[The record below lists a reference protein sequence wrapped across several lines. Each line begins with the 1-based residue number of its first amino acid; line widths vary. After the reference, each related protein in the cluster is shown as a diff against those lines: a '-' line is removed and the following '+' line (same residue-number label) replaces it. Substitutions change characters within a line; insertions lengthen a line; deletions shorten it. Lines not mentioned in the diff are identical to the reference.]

1 MKYIKTLDSGVLKSN
16 LSLRVQEEI
25 NKLEK
30 KGYVFID
37 LKLIAY
43 SNDQT
48 RAWIIYSD

>member
-1 MKYIKTLDSGVLKSN
+1 MKYIKTLDSGVFKSN

-37 LKLIAY
+37 LKLVVYA
-43 SNDQT
+43 NNLT